1 MRATKYIEC
10 RCFYKGVAPK
20 PIKELTSQLDWIE
33 YKNAGQ
39 AHLPIILATRRK
51 DTSES
56 EGAEVVGS
64 ADASA
69 TKTAELAEVS
79 RVTKVIEV

>member
-20 PIKELTSQLDWIE
+20 PIKELTSQLDCIE
-33 YKNAGQ
+33 CKNAGQ

-51 DTSES
+51 DTSDC
-56 EGAEVVGS
+56 EGAVVGS

-79 RVTKVIEV
+79 RVTKVIKV